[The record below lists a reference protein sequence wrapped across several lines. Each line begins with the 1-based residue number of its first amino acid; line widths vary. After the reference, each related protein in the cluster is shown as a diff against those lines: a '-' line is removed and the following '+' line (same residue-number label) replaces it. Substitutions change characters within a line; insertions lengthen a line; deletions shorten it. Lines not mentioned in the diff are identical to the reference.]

1 MSFAARVCSGSLP
14 LARVLST
21 PRGRVILSGK
31 LAAAGARTDTACT
44 HTLKFGLSRHGLSE
58 LAAQSSAS
66 EHLAIAAPPF
76 ASSEHPGPAISFEP
90 LGFAPFRAKVAASS
104 ASPSCRLPASLC
116 RLCSVDSW
124 ILAPIRLASIVP
136 GLSPGHG
143 VSSSIS
149 RGEPQEATCVLTT
162 LEVVADHNHV
172 CVCIALI
179 SQDGESRA
187 GCAQSPPD
195 SSIWQP
201 DYSWQ
206 VTLGSTICRCF
217 N

>member
-1 MSFAARVCSGSLP
+1 MLRSGRRWQQAR
-14 LARVLST
+14 R
-21 PRGRVILSGK
+21 
-31 LAAAGARTDTACT
+31 
-44 HTLKFGLSRHGLSE
+44 
-58 LAAQSSAS
+58 
-66 EHLAIAAPPF
+66 
-76 ASSEHPGPAISFEP
+76 
-90 LGFAPFRAKVAASS
+90 
-104 ASPSCRLPASLC
+104 PSCRLPASLC

-162 LEVVADHNHV
+162 LKVVADHNHV

-179 SQDGESRA
+179 SQARA
-187 GCAQSPPD
+187 GCAQPPPD

-217 N
+217 NQKFQDFSTRFGQLLTGCHRNYARTKLFLRGE

>member
-1 MSFAARVCSGSLP
+1 MSFAVCSLP

-21 PRGRVILSGK
+21 PRGRVILSGPGK

-44 HTLKFGLSRHGLSE
+44 DTLKFGLSKHGLSE
-58 LAAQSSAS
+58 LAAPSAS

-76 ASSEHPGPAISFEP
+76 ASSEHPAISFEP